1 MSRIAVIVT
10 VYVGLV
16 AGRDPLSQRNIR
28 SDAISCFGAIVRC
41 VIAVMSSISASARSS
56 RFHQIHDGGGSDYQ
70 ARAKKIKR
78 PDWKKRSAYAT
89 GNAMRCERRYN
100 AIKEART
107 TEVPAPFAIK
117 NSVGSP

>member
-1 MSRIAVIVT
+1 MSNIAVIVT
-10 VYVGLV
+10 VDVKLLT
-16 AGRDPLSQRNIR
+16 GRDPLSQCGIR
-28 SDAISCFGAIVRC
+28 SNAISSFGAIVRC
-41 VIAVMSSISASARSS
+41 VIVVMSSISASARSS
-56 RFHQIHDGGGSDYQ
+56 IRHQTLDGGGSDYQ

-78 PDWKKRSAYAT
+78 PHWKKRSAYAT

-100 AIKEART
+100 TVKEART